1 VIAHSYQQRHP
12 HRPRRWACAIAFLV
26 FAQVATTSFAAGQS
40 TVDAER
46 LFDSFTVSLVA
57 ASRCDP
63 PDERT
68 MTRFLGNLLI
78 VQDEIRRQYRARYP
92 NADETT
98 LLGIIDNRIKRL
110 GNSLENRIAARG
122 CMDESIIKLVR
133 LFELNA
139 RPDLFTKRAK

>member
-1 VIAHSYQQRHP
+1 MRARAWLCALGLLILVEAGTSSY
-12 HRPRRWACAIAFLV
+12 
-26 FAQVATTSFAAGQS
+26 AGAQS
-40 TVDAER
+40 TADAER

-68 MTRFLGNLLI
+68 MTRFLSNLLI
-78 VQDEIRRQYRARYP
+78 VQDEILRQFKARYP
-92 NADETT
+92 NADEAT
-98 LLGIIDNRIKRL
+98 LLGVIDNRIKRL
-110 GNSLENRIAARG
+110 GSSLENQIAVRG

-139 RPDLFTKRAK
+139 RPDLFIKRAD